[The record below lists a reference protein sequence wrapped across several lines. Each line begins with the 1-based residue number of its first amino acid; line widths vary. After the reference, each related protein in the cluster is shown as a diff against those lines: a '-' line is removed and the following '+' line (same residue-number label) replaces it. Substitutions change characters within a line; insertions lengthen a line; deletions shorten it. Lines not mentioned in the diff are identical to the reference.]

1 MLTKA
6 SVCQN
11 KEETMSTMIPRTS
24 IDEANRHLLA
34 LHRRVNELENTVQ
47 EQNNALLAKDELLRT
62 KVSEVEAAKNSEL
75 AKLSEKLVSTEK
87 TVEIIQEQLRQKH
100 QQVAIL
106 QRSCRLM
113 QNLVSFKNN
122 VKEMLSCMDD
132 AEKDMASQR
141 DFLSLYTD
149 SSTAN
154 THNANSSP
162 KSSGVHMNSTVVNS
176 YANHEDTQDDQ
187 SMNGVDSGDDV
198 WKVRQG
204 RKPRGERKTKPK
216 GKEFYL

>member
-1 MLTKA
+1 
-6 SVCQN
+6 
-11 KEETMSTMIPRTS
+11 MSTMIPRTS

-34 LHRRVNELENTVQ
+34 LHKRVNELENTVK
-47 EQNNALLAKDELLRT
+47 EQNDALHAKDELLKT
-62 KVSEVEAAKNSEL
+62 KVSEIEAAKKREL

-113 QNLVSFKNN
+113 QNLVSFKHN
-122 VKEMLSCMDD
+122 VKDLLSCIDD

-149 SSTAN
+149 SSTAITN
-154 THNANSSP
+154 NANSSP
-162 KSSGVHMNSTVVNS
+162 KSSGVHLNSTLVNS
-176 YANHEDTQDDQ
+176 YANHDNIQDDQ
-187 SMNGVDSGDDV
+187 SMDGMDSDDDV
-198 WKVRQG
+198 WKVRHG
-204 RKPRGERKTKPK
+204 RKPRGERKAKAK